1 MTIQEMHVM
10 FRQYSQQMGM
20 QNVRAILPEQIDLLI
35 NNSIND
41 TINQIVTQNI
51 GITNDRVITD
61 NSKLNQVNALK
72 SLYRVWNGEI
82 ILPIS
87 KTSYIASYNI
97 PISSFG
103 EIANIQTATNE
114 EYAKEIDGNAN
125 TKCNWINVE
134 EESLKDG
141 NTIYSKKDIVAYA
154 TKTFENHNKT
164 GYIRIIINPI
174 SYIYIVDLSIDYID
188 TKNQFTTNIFPIRII
203 DDMYLADVVNDFIL
217 HPTLR
222 SPVATIHDNNIELYI
237 DKADVGGNESN
248 YTFKGLKP
256 NKLRL
261 SYIAKPAVVKF
272 LDDVG
277 GTSVDCDL
285 PEYLHVDIV
294 KHAIELYRT
303 AVTGSIAVTQQAQ
316 EAQQRE
322 NLRNNYRQGDND
334 NSNR

>member
-1 MTIQEMHVM
+1 MDIQEMHVM
-10 FRQYSQQMGM
+10 FRQYAQQMGM

-72 SLYRVWNGEI
+72 SLYKVWNGTVTFGD
-82 ILPIS
+82 S
-87 KTSYIASYNI
+87 KTSYVISYELPLLGFKSAGTYLNDNVKDT
-97 PISSFG
+97 
-103 EIANIQTATNE
+103 AIQ
-114 EYAKEIDGNAN
+114 
-125 TKCNWINVE
+125 
-134 EESLKDG
+134 
-141 NTIYSKKDIVAYA
+141 
-154 TKTFENHNKT
+154 
-164 GYIRIIINPI
+164 
-174 SYIYIVDLSIDYID
+174 YIYIVDLSLDYID

-237 DKADVGGNESN
+237 DKADVGESKSN
-248 YTFKGLKP
+248 HTFKGLKP

-294 KHAIELYRT
+294 KHAVELYRT

-322 NLRNNYRQGDND
+322 NLRNNYRQSDND